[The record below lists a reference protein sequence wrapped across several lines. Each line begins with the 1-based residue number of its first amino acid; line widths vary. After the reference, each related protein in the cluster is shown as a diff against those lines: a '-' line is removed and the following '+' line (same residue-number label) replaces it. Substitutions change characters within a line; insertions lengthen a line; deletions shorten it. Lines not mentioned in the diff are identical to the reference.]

1 MFHLGKKI
9 DYLLSVERPLFK
21 KMCAFSFFIGIMP
34 HIVFLFRKV
43 RKMILNLLN
52 NSKEIVNHAFF

>member
-1 MFHLGKKI
+1 MLEKRFIKVNSMNKHLIRKAKKI
-9 DYLLSVERPLFK
+9 DYLF
-21 KMCAFSFFIGIMP
+21 MP

-52 NSKEIVNHAFF
+52 NSKESVNHAFL